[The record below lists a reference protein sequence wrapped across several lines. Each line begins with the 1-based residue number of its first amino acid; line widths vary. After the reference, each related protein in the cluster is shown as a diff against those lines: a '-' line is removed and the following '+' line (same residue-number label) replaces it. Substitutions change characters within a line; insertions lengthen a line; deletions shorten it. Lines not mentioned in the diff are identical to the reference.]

1 MKIRIKKL
9 PILGILLSLIVLAA
23 CSAPTPTA
31 TASPTLDLNPI
42 RTEAAAT
49 VFAQVSRTLAAQ
61 PTQTPIPSPTVTLA
75 ASAASATATLPV
87 LTTPLVTGTQP
98 TLAPTPELENRAAW
112 VAQSIADNTIFLPGQ
127 AFTLTWTLKNVG
139 ASTWTAG
146 YLLRYFS
153 GEPFGAAQEALLGR
167 EVPPG
172 DTIEISLAMKAPVK
186 PGDYRTDWVLS
197 TEKRSNFK
205 EPVFL
210 KITVANPPTVTPT
223 ATTAPTATP

>member
-1 MKIRIKKL
+1 MMTDKKILL
-9 PILGILLSLIVLAA
+9 PLGGILFSLIALAA

-31 TASPTLDLNPI
+31 TPTLDLNPI
-42 RTEAAAT
+42 RSEVAAT
-49 VFAQVSRTLAAQ
+49 VLAQVSQTLAAQ
-61 PTQTPIPSPTVTLA
+61 PTQTPIPSPTLPRLEV
-75 ASAASATATLPV
+75 SVTATLPF
-87 LTTPLVTGTQP
+87 LPTPTVSGTPP
-98 TLAPTPELENRAAW
+98 TLVPTPELENRAAW
-112 VAQSIADNTIFLPGQ
+112 AAQSIADNTIFAPGQ

-146 YLLRYFS
+146 YLLRYYS
-153 GEPFGAAQEALLGR
+153 GEPFGAAKEALLGR
-167 EVPPG
+167 EVLPG

-210 KITVANPPTVTPT
+210 KITVANPPTATPT

>member
-1 MKIRIKKL
+1 MSHKNKL
-9 PILGILLSLIVLAA
+9 LPSGGILLSLILLAA
-23 CSAPTPTA
+23 GCAPTPTA
-31 TASPTLDLNPI
+31 TASPTFDPNPI

-61 PTQTPIPSPTVTLA
+61 PTQTPIPSPTLPRAEV
-75 ASAASATATLPV
+75 SATATLPF
-87 LTTPLVTGTQP
+87 LSTPTVSGTPP

-112 VAQSIADNTIFLPGQ
+112 VAQSIADNTVFAPGQ
-127 AFTLTWTLKNVG
+127 AFTLTWTLRNVG
-139 ASTWTAG
+139 ASTWTEG
-146 YLLRYFS
+146 YLLRYYS

-167 EVPPG
+167 EVLPG
-172 DTIEISLAMKAPVK
+172 DTIEITLAMKAPVK

-210 KITVANPPTVTPT
+210 KITVANPPTATPT
-223 ATTAPTATP
+223 APPVPTATP